1 MIIKDKT
8 NADIERH
15 KEKLGLTGDVYLFKE
30 HFIESLESHKKL
42 VPNSTATTIQE
53 AEQERIIYEAQ
64 QELKR
69 LEQAEQHNEELDGDC

>member
-30 HFIESLESHKKL
+30 HFIESLESHQKL

-69 LEQAEQHNEELDGDC
+69 LVQAEQYNEELDGDC

>member
-1 MIIKDKT
+1 MIIQDKT
-8 NADIERH
+8 HADIERH

-69 LEQAEQHNEELDGDC
+69 LEQAEQNAGNEQGD

>member
-30 HFIESLESHKKL
+30 HFIESLGSHKKL

-69 LEQAEQHNEELDGDC
+69 LEQAEQNAGNEQGD